1 MNGRVLQNVEK
12 YEKLLVTSPAK
23 SVGGSGLKRP
33 TSTYLRTRDT
43 YERLCQTQGSQV
55 YNTII
60 CSQHILYIRKISGRD
75 QGKVNMT
82 SVFLI
87 V

>member
-60 CSQHILYIRKISGRD
+60 CSQHILYIKENIWKRSG
-75 QGKVNMT
+75 K
-82 SVFLI
+82 S
-87 V
+87 

>member
-12 YEKLLVTSPAK
+12 YEKLLVSNPPK
-23 SVGGSGLKRP
+23 ELQGDGLRRP

-55 YNTII
+55 FINHSEHIHCIKKTLYMEGIMDKITQQPV
-60 CSQHILYIRKISGRD
+60 CS
-75 QGKVNMT
+75 
-82 SVFLI
+82 
-87 V
+87 